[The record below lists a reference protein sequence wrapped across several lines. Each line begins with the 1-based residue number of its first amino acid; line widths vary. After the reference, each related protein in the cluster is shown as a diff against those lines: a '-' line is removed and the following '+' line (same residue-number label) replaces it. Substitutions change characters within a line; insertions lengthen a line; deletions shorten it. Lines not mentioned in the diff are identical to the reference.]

1 MKRTFILTTLTAL
14 SAVLIFTSCKPSR
27 VYATKDR
34 NDDYE
39 REERRYTPPPP
50 PPRYNTPA
58 PRYNSH
64 VSLII
69 SPTPGFTMNRHSNG
83 LYFHRSPNGFM
94 YWKGYDNR
102 FYLDRGSLSRVNY
115 SKREYS
121 EWKRYSRSSR

>member
-14 SAVLIFTSCKPSR
+14 SAVLIFASCKPSR

-34 NDDYE
+34 QDDYE
-39 REERRYTPPPP
+39 NERYNPPPP
-50 PPRYNTPA
+50 PLPPRYSAPA
-58 PRYNSH
+58 PRYNSY
-64 VSLII
+64 SALII

-83 LYFHRSPNGFM
+83 LYFHRSSNGLM

-102 FYLDRGSLSRVNY
+102 FYLDRGYLNRVSY

-121 EWKRYSRSSR
+121 EWKRYSRTNR